1 MKKREYRHGLNK
13 YKLTKEFAKTAI
25 IFVLSI
31 GAVLLALTAFF
42 YLFLNDGEK
51 TGNGYIELLGKTY
64 ITLFGPTYTLALP
77 FLCAET
83 NMKCP
88 RTKCWGNYDPD
99 GWAVLVVIWG
109 AFYLGCLWIKD
120 EWAWLLFLVIAIVAS
135 DKFLEHSANLYDLVE
150 YIEAVSIATGEKLEY
165 KPGNTNEQTKY
176 QLDSIVKRCKEMDTE
191 FEPVYLQ
198 DLEGESYER
207 AKKYLRVTK

>member
-1 MKKREYRHGLNK
+1 MKRREYRHGLNK
-13 YKLTKEFAKTAI
+13 YKPTREYIKMLW

-31 GAVLLALTAFF
+31 SVVLLGLSAFF
-42 YLFLNDGEK
+42 YFLI
-51 TGNGYIELLGKTY
+51 GNGERTLNGYTKMLFNVYI
-64 ITLFGPTYTLALP
+64 ITFGPAYTLALP
-77 FLCAET
+77 FLCAEA

-88 RTKCWGNYDPD
+88 RTKCWGHYDPD
-99 GWAVLVVIWG
+99 GWVVLVVIWG

-120 EWAWLLFLVIAIVAS
+120 EWAWLLFLAIAIVAS
-135 DKFLEHSANLYDLVE
+135 DKFLEFSANLYDLVE